1 MDGKV
6 VELHEVIANAPEWAQ
21 PIAELVD
28 WSLNYDH
35 KTGTPYWAFL
45 DIIGYSD
52 EEYGEKLNPEHFS
65 LDYASADA
73 FADSLKLWAIRPDD
87 VYDFI
92 TKVQNAD

>member
-1 MDGKV
+1 MNEKV
-6 VELHEVIANAPEWAQ
+6 IQLHEVIQEAPDWAK
-21 PIAELVD
+21 PIAELVE

-52 EEYGEKLNPEHFS
+52 EEYGEKLNAEQFC
-65 LDYASADA
+65 LDYASADS